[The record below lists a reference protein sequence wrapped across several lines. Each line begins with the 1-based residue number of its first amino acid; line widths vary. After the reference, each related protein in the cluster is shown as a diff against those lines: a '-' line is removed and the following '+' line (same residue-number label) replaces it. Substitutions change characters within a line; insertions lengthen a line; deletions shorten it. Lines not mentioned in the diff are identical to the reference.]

1 MNIKCKVANRRF
13 MPKRMH
19 AADAG
24 ADMRANIEEPMT
36 IPKGKIKWIDL
47 GASCDI
53 PEGYVGIL
61 AARSGLGCK
70 HGITLANGIGVID
83 SGYQGPNKAALVNL
97 GDRDYTIRPHDRVCQ
112 LLIIKCELA
121 DFTEVDEFE
130 AESERGDGGY
140 GSTGNE

>member
-1 MNIKCKVANRRF
+1 MNIECKVASRRF

-24 ADMRANIEEPMT
+24 ADMRANIEEPLT
-36 IPKGKIKWIDL
+36 ISKGKIRWVDL
-47 GASCDI
+47 GLSCDI
-53 PEGYVGIL
+53 PEGYVGIQ

-70 HGITLANGIGVID
+70 HGITLANSIGVID
-83 SGYQGPNKAALVNL
+83 AGYHGPIKAALVNL

>member
-1 MNIKCKVANRRF
+1 MNIECKVANRRF

-24 ADMRANIEEPMT
+24 ADMRANIEETLT
-36 IPKGKIKWIDL
+36 IPQWKIRWVDL
-47 GASCDI
+47 GLSSDI
-53 PEGYVGIL
+53 PEGYVGSQ
-61 AARSGLGCK
+61 AARSGVGCK
-70 HGITLANGIGVID
+70 HGITLANSIGVID
-83 SGYQGPNKAALVNL
+83 AGYHGPIKAALVNL

>member
-1 MNIKCKVANRRF
+1 MNIECKVASRRF

-24 ADMRANIEEPMT
+24 ADMRANIEEPLT
-36 IPKGKIKWIDL
+36 IPKGKIRWVDL
-47 GASCDI
+47 GLSCDI
-53 PEGYVGIL
+53 PEGYVGIQ

-70 HGITLANGIGVID
+70 HGITLANSIGVID
-83 SGYQGPNKAALVNL
+83 AGYHGPIKAALVNL

-130 AESERGDGGY
+130 AESERGDDGY